1 MDAVAVGITTR
12 LFVGIDVLLHT
23 LHTGLR
29 GTEAR
34 QVGNGTRASRALLRT
49 ELPVTAV
56 ALGCSLVC
64 FELPN
69 PSGHVVPL
77 TELAVST
84 TLLNHLGGNFGKF
97 LLDTSSLVVFSRHG
111 CFLEL
116 KLFKIDVGLSPH
128 QPITSAVF
136 LSGAVIHQ
144 SKTRFVIY

>member
-1 MDAVAVGITTR
+1 MNALAVGITTR
-12 LFVGIDVLLHT
+12 LLVGVDVLLHT

-29 GTEAR
+29 STEAR

-49 ELPVTAV
+49 EGPITAV
-56 ALGCSLVC
+56 ALGYSLVC

-77 TELAVST
+77 TALAVWP

-97 LLDTSSLVVFSRHG
+97 LLDTPSLVVFSRHG

-116 KLFKIDVGLSPH
+116 KLFKTDVGLTPH
-128 QPITSAVF
+128 QPITSPEF
-136 LSGAVIHQ
+136 HKWKISL
-144 SKTRFVIY
+144 FW